1 MQPGGGRI
9 IAEPMG
15 AMFRFGPFELDVAAY
30 ELRRDDTRVPLE
42 NRPMDLL
49 VLLVQRAGTLIDRQT
64 IQRAIGEAGV
74 FLDWDAAINTAVRK
88 IRRAL
93 GDDADRPQYIAT
105 IVGKGYR
112 FIAPVAHVEGSRSEA
127 GPTWF
132 LTQDSREY
140 PLAPGDN
147 LIGRDAA
154 VRVRLGHPS
163 VSRRHARIRIDDAC
177 AIVDDLGS
185 RNGTFVDGRRIDSV
199 TGCELRNGTILG
211 IGSVTLQVIVLT
223 SSASTMP
230 LSGKA

>member
-1 MQPGGGRI
+1 MGGTL
-9 IAEPMG
+9 
-15 AMFRFGPFELDVAAY
+15 RFGPFELDVAAY
-30 ELRRDDTRVPLE
+30 ELRRDGVRVPLE
-42 NRPMDLL
+42 NKPMDLL
-49 VLLVQRAGTLIDRQT
+49 VLLVQRAGTLIDRRM
-64 IQRAIGEAGV
+64 IQNALGEDGV

-93 GDDADRPQYIAT
+93 GDDVGQPRYVAT

-112 FIAPVAHVEGSRSEA
+112 FVAPVSPSEPSRPEA

-132 LTQDSREY
+132 VTHDSREF
-140 PLAPGDN
+140 PLGPGDN

-163 VSRRHARIRIDDAC
+163 VSRRHARIRVDDAR

-185 RNGTFVDGRRIDSV
+185 RNGTFVDGRRIEAHSE
-199 TGCELRNGTILG
+199 CELRNGTILG
-211 IGSVTLQVIVLT
+211 IGSVTLHVVALV
-223 SSASTMP
+223 SSASTTP

>member
-1 MQPGGGRI
+1 MGGVL
-9 IAEPMG
+9 
-15 AMFRFGPFELDVAAY
+15 RFGPFELDVAAY
-30 ELRRDDTRVPLE
+30 ELRRGDKRVLLE

-49 VLLVQRAGTLIDRQT
+49 VLLVQRAGTLIDRNT
-64 IQRAIGEAGV
+64 IRGAIGEAGV

-105 IVGKGYR
+105 VVGKGYR
-112 FIAPVAHVEGSRSEA
+112 FVAPVARLDASRSEVGA
-127 GPTWF
+127 TWF
-132 LTQDSREY
+132 LTQDSREF

-154 VRVRLGHPS
+154 VPVRLGHPS
-163 VSRRHARIRIDDAC
+163 VSRRHARIRIDDAR
-177 AIVDDLGS
+177 AVVDDLGS
-185 RNGTFVDGRRIDSV
+185 RNGTFVDGRRIDPHI
-199 TGCELRNGTILG
+199 GCDLRNGTILG
-211 IGSVTLQVIVLT
+211 IGSVTLQVVALV